1 MEEKN
6 IEKNENINTN
16 NNIQK
21 TPPKKKLRTKLV
33 LIFFI
38 LAIIVGYIAFR
49 GSYLE
54 TLEIGEKY
62 LNVYFSNI
70 KYKLSTFVAEF
81 IILFISIIIGT
92 KAIKKGLKVF
102 FEDEKKQM
110 PKLPGKSIAFI
121 ISLIISGITFSKLSK
136 KVMLIFNS
144 ASFGI
149 TDPIFKQDIGYYIF
163 QKPFIELL
171 IFSFIL
177 IVIGLAIYT
186 AVYYLVV
193 FNNFFDGI
201 DRKTLKQSKL
211 IKQLLTYLKLAIIG
225 IAGLIILKTQ
235 NILFEKLLTLDDE
248 KSTALY
254 GAGMTDVFIKLAGYI
269 ILAIIVVI
277 SVFRAIKYFKQKDT
291 KKVLK
296 SLAIVPSYLVC
307 LFVILFGFQLIFV
320 SPNELE
326 KEKKYIE
333 YNIEATKNA
342 FGLNINEQKIND
354 VETISLEQMQSN
366 QNVLTNIPIVDEQT
380 TLTTLTDKQ
389 SKSQYYTYLNSKI
402 SLYKID
408 GKQTLA
414 YLSARELSNLNNN
427 NYSNK
432 TYMYTHGFGTVIT
445 SASSTD
451 ETGNIKYIQ
460 KEFDAADEKIT
471 VTQPRIYYGTETKQ
485 TVITNSKTAKEFDY
499 PISDTENTTNSYDG
513 QGGLKLNFL
522 DRLVLGIYKGN
533 LKIPLSTEVTSNSKI
548 LINRN
553 IIQRA
558 KALLPDIIY
567 DEEPYQVIT
576 DEGKTVWVIDGYT
589 TSTSYPYSQSVTIE
603 VMGSKQKINYIRNS
617 VKVIVDSYDGTV
629 KFYITDRTDP
639 IIMAY
644 RNMYPDLFENI
655 DEQIPQDIASHITY
669 SEFLYNIQARVLER
683 YHNVKT
689 DVLYR
694 SGDVWAP
701 ATHVAGKTLTTTG
714 TEIEPYYTMLK
725 TVDNNKEQLGL
736 VLPYTIE
743 EKQSLTSYLVGT
755 IDENGNNKLSLY
767 KFADD
772 SNVLGTMQLDTQI
785 EQNSEISTQI
795 KALSVS
801 GTKLIRNTMVVPI
814 DNTLLYIE
822 PIYQVMLNESEVPIL
837 KKIIVASGNK
847 VAIGN
852 SLSEALE
859 NLTSQYATKIEVT
872 NTDNKEG
879 LINEIIKAN
888 NNLTNSNASN
898 NWELMG
904 TDLNKLQ
911 ELINQLEEAIK
922 QEEKENKNNEI
933 NETNTIN
940 SNNVITQ
947 NTIE

>member
-1 MEEKN
+1 M
-6 IEKNENINTN
+6 
-16 NNIQK
+16 
-21 TPPKKKLRTKLV
+21 
-33 LIFFI
+33 
-38 LAIIVGYIAFR
+38 
-49 GSYLE
+49 
-54 TLEIGEKY
+54 
-62 LNVYFSNI
+62 YF
-70 KYKLSTFVAEF
+70 
-81 IILFISIIIGT
+81 G
-92 KAIKKGLKVF
+92 
-102 FEDEKKQM
+102 
-110 PKLPGKSIAFI
+110 
-121 ISLIISGITFSKLSK
+121 
-136 KVMLIFNS
+136 
-144 ASFGI
+144 
-149 TDPIFKQDIGYYIF
+149 
-163 QKPFIELL
+163 
-171 IFSFIL
+171 
-177 IVIGLAIYT
+177 
-186 AVYYLVV
+186 
-193 FNNFFDGI
+193 
-201 DRKTLKQSKL
+201 
-211 IKQLLTYLKLAIIG
+211 
-225 IAGLIILKTQ
+225 
-235 NILFEKLLTLDDE
+235 
-248 KSTALY
+248 
-254 GAGMTDVFIKLAGYI
+254 
-269 ILAIIVVI
+269 
-277 SVFRAIKYFKQKDT
+277 
-291 KKVLK
+291 
-296 SLAIVPSYLVC
+296 
-307 LFVILFGFQLIFV
+307 
-320 SPNELE
+320 
-326 KEKKYIE
+326 
-333 YNIEATKNA
+333 
-342 FGLNINEQKIND
+342 
-354 VETISLEQMQSN
+354 
-366 QNVLTNIPIVDEQT
+366 NIPIVDEET
-380 TLTTLTDKQ
+380 TLKTLTDKQ
-389 SKSQYYTYLNSKI
+389 SKSQYYTYSKSKI

-408 GKQTLA
+408 GKQKLA

-445 SASSTD
+445 SATQTD

-460 KEFDAADEKIT
+460 KEFNKIDEKIK
-471 VTQPRIYYGTETKQ
+471 VSEPRIYYGTETKQ
-485 TVITNSKTAKEFDY
+485 MVVTNSKTVKEFDY
-499 PISDTENTTNSYDG
+499 PISDTENTENAYNG

-533 LKIPLSTEVTSNSKI
+533 LRIPFSTEVTSNSKI

-553 IIQRA
+553 IIQRV
-558 KALLPDIIY
+558 KTILPDIMY

-589 TSTSYPYSQSVTIE
+589 TSTSYPYSQLVTIE

-644 RNMYPDLFENI
+644 RNMYQDLFENI
-655 DEQIPQDIASHITY
+655 DDQIPKDIASHITY
-669 SEFLYNIQARVLER
+669 SKFLYNIQAKVLQR

-694 SGDVWAP
+694 SNDVWAP

-714 TEIEPYYTMLK
+714 TEIDSYYTMVK
-725 TVDNNKEQLGL
+725 TIDNDKEQLGL
-736 VLPYTIE
+736 VLPYTID
-743 EKQSLTSYLVGT
+743 EKQSLTAYLVGT

-785 EQNSEISTQI
+785 EQNSEISAEL

-814 DNTLLYIE
+814 DNTLLYVE

-852 SLSEALE
+852 NLVEALE

-911 ELINQLEEAIK
+911 QLINQLEEKIK
-922 QEEKENKNNEI
+922 QEEKENKNNNTNQI
-933 NETNTIN
+933 NTIN
-940 SNNVITQ
+940 NTLIMQ

>member
-1 MEEKN
+1 M
-6 IEKNENINTN
+6 
-16 NNIQK
+16 
-21 TPPKKKLRTKLV
+21 
-33 LIFFI
+33 
-38 LAIIVGYIAFR
+38 
-49 GSYLE
+49 
-54 TLEIGEKY
+54 
-62 LNVYFSNI
+62 YF
-70 KYKLSTFVAEF
+70 
-81 IILFISIIIGT
+81 G
-92 KAIKKGLKVF
+92 
-102 FEDEKKQM
+102 
-110 PKLPGKSIAFI
+110 
-121 ISLIISGITFSKLSK
+121 
-136 KVMLIFNS
+136 
-144 ASFGI
+144 
-149 TDPIFKQDIGYYIF
+149 
-163 QKPFIELL
+163 
-171 IFSFIL
+171 
-177 IVIGLAIYT
+177 
-186 AVYYLVV
+186 
-193 FNNFFDGI
+193 
-201 DRKTLKQSKL
+201 
-211 IKQLLTYLKLAIIG
+211 
-225 IAGLIILKTQ
+225 
-235 NILFEKLLTLDDE
+235 
-248 KSTALY
+248 
-254 GAGMTDVFIKLAGYI
+254 
-269 ILAIIVVI
+269 
-277 SVFRAIKYFKQKDT
+277 
-291 KKVLK
+291 
-296 SLAIVPSYLVC
+296 
-307 LFVILFGFQLIFV
+307 
-320 SPNELE
+320 
-326 KEKKYIE
+326 
-333 YNIEATKNA
+333 
-342 FGLNINEQKIND
+342 
-354 VETISLEQMQSN
+354 
-366 QNVLTNIPIVDEQT
+366 NIPIVDEKT

-408 GKQTLA
+408 GKQNLV

-460 KEFDAADEKIT
+460 KEFDGTDEKIN
-471 VTQPRIYYGTETKQ
+471 VTQPRIYYGTQTKQ
-485 TVITNSKTAKEFDY
+485 NIITNAKTVKEFDY
-499 PISDTENTTNSYDG
+499 PISDTENMQNSYDG

-533 LKIPLSTEVTSNSKI
+533 LKIPFSTKVTSNSKI
-548 LINRN
+548 LINRD
-553 IIQRA
+553 IIQRV
-558 KALLPDIIY
+558 KTLLPDIIY

-576 DEGKTVWVIDGYT
+576 DEGKTLWIIDGYT
-589 TSTSYPYSQSVTIE
+589 TSTAYPYSQSVTIE

-617 VKVIVDSYDGTV
+617 LKVIVDSYDGTV

-655 DEQIPQDIASHITY
+655 NEQIPQDIMLHITY
-669 SEFLYNIQARVLER
+669 SKFLYNIQAKVLQR

-694 SGDVWAP
+694 SGDVWTP

-714 TEIEPYYTMLK
+714 TELESYYTMVK
-725 TVDNNKEQLGL
+725 TIDNNQEQLGL
-736 VLPYTIE
+736 VLPYTKE

-767 KFADD
+767 KFSDD

-785 EQNSEISTQI
+785 EQNSEISAEL

-801 GTKLIRNTMVVPI
+801 GTKLIRNTIVVPI
-814 DNTLLYIE
+814 DNTLLYVE

-852 SLSEALE
+852 NLPEALE

-911 ELINQLEEAIK
+911 ELINQLEETIK

-933 NETNTIN
+933 NKTNTIN
-940 SNNVITQ
+940 NNTLNMQ